1 MKWFIRQALAVFIVL
16 LRLYCIAK
24 NEGSAVLIRKL
35 WRRVQIPLLHK
46 KGSQAHSAVAIAST
60 GNFAALVVDN
70 YMPTP
75 DRDSGS
81 LRLFHLL
88 LILQKLDFEVTFAAA
103 NLEAPAPSL
112 TLLQRHGI
120 ICLSRPTTR
129 SLAQHLAAQ
138 GHRYTLVILSRA
150 DTATALMPQV
160 RRHCPHAQ
168 ILFDTVDLHF
178 LREER
183 QAILD
188 DSRANRWLAAWRKQ
202 QELALVDAADATLV
216 VSPVEL
222 ALLRAERP
230 QAQLHCVSNIHHIP
244 GSAAPFAARRNLLFI
259 GAFSHL
265 PNADAVRWLLRDILP
280 LVHAAIPE
288 VHCHVIGANP
298 PADIQVLASAQVR
311 IHGHVPNVQPFFAQ
325 CRLSVAPL
333 RYGAGVKGKINQSL
347 AHGLPVVATQIA
359 AEGMFLIDDESALIA
374 DDAIAFAAAI
384 VRLYRDEACWQRL
397 STNGITVMEQHFS
410 VEAAQHALQELIHV
424 RIQ

>member
-1 MKWFIRQALAVFIVL
+1 M
-16 LRLYCIAK
+16 
-24 NEGSAVLIRKL
+24 RKL
-35 WRRVQIPLLHK
+35 WRRIQIPLLQRQI
-46 KGSQAHSAVAIAST
+46 SQPHFSVATPAV
-60 GNFAALVVDN
+60 GMPPVLVIDN

-88 LILQKLDFEVTFAAA
+88 LILQELDFEVTFAAA

-112 TLLQRHGI
+112 TLLQHHGI

-129 SLAQHLAAQ
+129 SLAQHLVAQ
-138 GHRYTLVILSRA
+138 GNRYALVILSRA
-150 DTATALMPQV
+150 DTATALMPLV
-160 RRHCPHAQ
+160 RRHCPQAQ

-183 QAILD
+183 HAALD
-188 DSRANRWLAAWRKQ
+188 GSRANRWLAAWRKQ

-230 QAQLHCVSNIHHIP
+230 QARLHCVSNIHHIS
-244 GSAAPFAARRNLLFI
+244 GSTAPFAARRNLLFI
-259 GAFSHL
+259 GAFSHP
-265 PNADAVRWLLRDILP
+265 PNVDAVRWLLHEILP
-280 LVHAAIPE
+280 LVHAVMPA

-298 PADIQVLASAQVR
+298 PTDIRALASAHIT
-311 IHGHVPNVQPFFAQ
+311 IHGHVPDVQPFFTQ

-347 AHGLPVVATQIA
+347 AHGLPVVATRIA
-359 AEGMFLIDDESALIA
+359 AEGMFLVNDESVLIA
-374 DDAIAFAAAI
+374 DDAGAFAAAI
-384 VRLYRDEACWQRL
+384 VRLHRDEECWQRL
-397 STNGITVMEQHFS
+397 STGGIAVMEQHFS
-410 VEAAQHALQELIHV
+410 VAAARRALQEVIRV
-424 RIQ
+424 RP